1 MTQGEECKFTT
12 TFAHLEGEECEFT
25 TTFAHLGLSTT
36 VMEGRLDMDHDL
48 LTTFSSHQLQAEA
61 AISFLQLTAK

>member
-1 MTQGEECKFTT
+1 MGAVSASPGGLGEGSPQ
-12 TFAHLEGEECEFT
+12 GEECEFT

-48 LTTFSSHQLQAEA
+48 LTTSSSHQLQAEA